1 MWAYLPDWA
10 IDMLKKIPSKQV
22 ARVMQTSR
30 TFREV
35 ADQLLREKAG
45 DISAKAEEGYK
56 DVMTILG
63 ERTTS

>member
-1 MWAYLPDWA
+1 
-10 IDMLKKIPSKQV
+10 
-22 ARVMQTSR
+22 MQTSR

-63 ERTTS
+63 KRTT